1 MDRGTMIQALIDRG
15 VVIPQPQTV
24 EIAPEV
30 DIHRI
35 SPGAVIHPGT
45 RIRGEKTLICTG
57 ARIGRQATATIENCF
72 VGPQV
77 SLEGGYFSD
86 SVFLEKSSIGPSAH
100 IRAGTILEEHASA
113 AHSAGLKQTILFPF
127 VTLGSLINFCD
138 CFMSGGTGPKNHSE
152 VGSAYIHFNFTPRQD
167 KATASLI
174 GDVPNGVM
182 LNQPPIFLG
191 GQGGLVGPC
200 RLAFGTV
207 IAAGTICRKS
217 ETRPGRLIFGG
228 PARSGNVPYTGA
240 SGVGGLRGIVSNNL
254 HYLANLRALEQWYSH
269 VRSLFISSR
278 MPGALY
284 QGLVDT
290 LQDCISE
297 RIKRLGDFAQKAAPD
312 HLGQYWGRLES
323 RLQLPAEQ
331 MDLPEKRDP
340 FIHGLR
346 ERMASL
352 NSTDYIRVIQDLDK
366 DLAAAGTE
374 WLQALTDACMESWQ
388 SVVPDK
394 TNT

>member
-1 MDRGTMIQALIDRG
+1 
-15 VVIPQPQTV
+15 
-24 EIAPEV
+24 
-30 DIHRI
+30 
-35 SPGAVIHPGT
+35 
-45 RIRGEKTLICTG
+45 
-57 ARIGRQATATIENCF
+57 
-72 VGPQV
+72 
-77 SLEGGYFSD
+77 EGGYFSN

-127 VTLGSLINFCD
+127 VTLGSLVNFCD

-174 GDVPNGVM
+174 GDVPSGVM

-240 SGVGGLRGIVSNNL
+240 SGVGGLLGIVSNNL
-254 HYLANLRALEQWYSH
+254 YYLANLRALEQWYH
-269 VRSLFISSR
+269 YVRRLFVSDY
-278 MPGALY
+278 MPEALF
-284 QGLVDT
+284 QGLTAT
-290 LQDCISE
+290 LADCIQE
-297 RIKRLGDFAQKAAPD
+297 RIKRLGHFAQKVAPD
-312 HLGQYWGRLES
+312 HMGPYWDRLES
-323 RLQLPAEQ
+323 RLQVPAEQ

-340 FIHGLR
+340 FIRGLR

-352 NSTDYIRVIQDLDK
+352 NNPDYIQLIQDLDK

-374 WLQALTDACMESWQ
+374 WLQALADACMESWQ
-388 SVVPDK
+388 SVLPDK